1 MIGGRMFFEN
11 EIINYYKYNFEII
24 DVNQYAFQIIII
36 WTLFKI
42 IFYVFPILTLLHNNE
57 KEHIINSGIKTSN
70 IKKLSIVII
79 ILFIVIPL
87 LDCFV
92 FFYIVVSL
100 IPRVKGLY
108 KKTEVGCQIFGIS
121 AGILNLIIISNFQDL
136 IMFSSG
142 IIFIGQS
149 QFFIAFNL
157 SVFSAWALLSAHHL
171 FYIYSLNDALVKLL
185 GNERQLAPREPNSRG
200 TRCNH

>member
-1 MIGGRMFFEN
+1 MFFED
-11 EIINYYKYNFEII
+11 EINRYYKYNFEMI
-24 DVNQYAFQIIII
+24 DINQYAFQIIII

-42 IFYVFPILTLLHNNE
+42 IFYICPIFILLNNN
-57 KEHIINSGIKTSN
+57 KEQIKNNGKTISN
-70 IKKLSIVII
+70 IKKLSVKII
-79 ILFIVIPL
+79 ILSILIPL

-108 KKTEVGCQIFGIS
+108 KKTEVSCQIYGIS

-142 IIFIGQS
+142 IIYIGQS

-171 FYIYSLNDALVKLL
+171 FYIYSLNDEILQKLRNPDL
-185 GNERQLAPREPNSRG
+185 FSDYESGRPFSVVHL
-200 TRCNH
+200 

>member
-1 MIGGRMFFEN
+1 MFFEN
-11 EIINYYKYNFEII
+11 EINNYYKYNFEII
-24 DVNQYAFQIIII
+24 DINQYTFHIIII
-36 WTLFKI
+36 WTLFKV
-42 IFYVFPILTLLHNNE
+42 IFYVYPVFILLNNNK
-57 KEHIINSGIKTSN
+57 KEQIINRGVKVSN
-70 IKKLSIVII
+70 GKKLSIII
-79 ILFIVIPL
+79 IVLSILISL

-92 FFYIVVSL
+92 FFYIVVGL

-108 KKTEVGCQIFGIS
+108 KKTEVSCQIYGIS

-149 QFFIAFNL
+149 QFFIAFNI

-171 FYIYSLNDALVKLL
+171 FYIYSLNDEVLQKLRNPDL
-185 GNERQLAPREPNSRG
+185 FSDYERGRPFTVGHL
-200 TRCNH
+200 

>member
-1 MIGGRMFFEN
+1 MFFEN
-11 EIINYYKYNFEII
+11 EIKNYYKYNFEII

-57 KEHIINSGIKTSN
+57 KEKIINRDIKNSN
-70 IKKLSIVII
+70 IKKLSVII
-79 ILFIVIPL
+79 IILSILIPL

-100 IPRVKGLY
+100 ISRVKGLHR
-108 KKTEVGCQIFGIS
+108 KTEVGCQIFGIS

-171 FYIYSLNDALVKLL
+171 FYIYSLNDEILQKLRNPDL
-185 GNERQLAPREPNSRG
+185 FSDYQRG
-200 TRCNH
+200 RPFTGDHL

>member
-1 MIGGRMFFEN
+1 MFFED
-11 EIINYYKYNFEII
+11 EINRYYKYNFEMI
-24 DVNQYAFQIIII
+24 DINQYAFQIIII

-42 IFYVFPILTLLHNNE
+42 IFYICPIFILLNNNN
-57 KEHIINSGIKTSN
+57 KEQIKNNGKTISN
-70 IKKLSIVII
+70 IKKLSVKII
-79 ILFIVIPL
+79 ILSILIPL

-100 IPRVKGLY
+100 IPPVKGLY
-108 KKTEVGCQIFGIS
+108 KKTEVSCQIYGIS

-142 IIFIGQS
+142 IIYIGQS

-171 FYIYSLNDALVKLL
+171 FYIYSLNDEILQKLRNPDL
-185 GNERQLAPREPNSRG
+185 FSDYESR
-200 TRCNH
+200 RPFSVVHL

>member
-1 MIGGRMFFEN
+1 MFFEN
-11 EIINYYKYNFEII
+11 EINNYYKYNFEII
-24 DVNQYAFQIIII
+24 DINQYTFQIIII

-42 IFYVFPILTLLHNNE
+42 IFYVYPVFILLNNNE
-57 KEHIINSGIKTSN
+57 KEQIINRGIKVSN
-70 IKKLSIVII
+70 GKKLSIII
-79 ILFIVIPL
+79 IVLSILIPL

-92 FFYIVVSL
+92 FFYIVVGL

-108 KKTEVGCQIFGIS
+108 KKTEVSCQIYGIS

-149 QFFIAFNL
+149 QFFIAFNI

-171 FYIYSLNDALVKLL
+171 FYIYSLNDEVLQKLRNPDL
-185 GNERQLAPREPNSRG
+185 FSDCERGRPFTVGHL
-200 TRCNH
+200 